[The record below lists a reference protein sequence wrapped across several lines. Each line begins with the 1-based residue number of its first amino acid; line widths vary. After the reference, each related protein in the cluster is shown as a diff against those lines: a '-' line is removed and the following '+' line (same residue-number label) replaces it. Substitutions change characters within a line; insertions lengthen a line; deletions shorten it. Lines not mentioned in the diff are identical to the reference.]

1 MATINTGSTPIEAG
15 QIVQAQHVLPIVQ
28 ALNGESATDIII
40 DGNVTFAGSGVL
52 FNTQTVPLSG
62 GSAHFASGVA
72 AESMQVTTG
81 ISADSASFS
90 SSLSVLGYA
99 SASSVITTNLTA
111 SRVSASTE
119 IVTQNITGSNLRLSN
134 TLAFTGLGTI
144 ITGSGSVPII
154 THTVTQSGALGNGLT
169 FGGSQFRNYL
179 FYGATSPRVGIG
191 ASTVI
196 TTASLA
202 SGSFLAGIVGFVNQ
216 PATLLITSSDDY
228 VMKVATNARS
238 QSFSISGSGFV
249 GINTWTPR
257 EALDVQGGN
266 LAVKNPATTSGSIFY
281 VENLTGRVLD
291 VTNYA
296 TNSILTVQN
305 ISGVPILDVGTN
317 SAGSSY
323 TAVTGNGGGISAAI
337 SSSFAIISGS
347 LSLTFTTG
355 STVAAGANDLV
366 IVATGNVTLPT
377 ARVAGVGRYY
387 IVKNA
392 HPSNAITVSASP
404 SIFNGPTVLGVTSA
418 SRYVSDGINVWYSL

>member
-1 MATINTGSTPIEAG
+1 MATINTGSTSIAAG
-15 QIVQAQHVLPIVQ
+15 EIVQAEHVLPIVK
-28 ALNGESATDIII
+28 ALTGQDATDIVIG
-40 DGNVTFAGSGVL
+40 GNVTFGGSGVV
-52 FNTQTVPLSG
+52 FNTENVPLSG
-62 GSAHFASGVA
+62 GGAYFTSNVA
-72 AESMQVTTG
+72 AKNFTATVG

-90 SSLSVLGYA
+90 SSLSVLGYISA
-99 SASSVITTNLTA
+99 SALLITNLTA

-119 IVTQNITGSNLRLSN
+119 VVTQNITGSNLRLSN

-144 ITGSGSVPII
+144 ITGSGSVPIL
-154 THTVTQSGALGNGLT
+154 THTVTQSGAVGNGLT

-179 FYGATSPRVGIG
+179 FYGATSPRIGVG
-191 ASTVI
+191 ASTAI

-202 SGSFLAGIVGFVNQ
+202 SGSFLTGVVGLTNQ

-228 VMKVATNARS
+228 VMKVATNAKS

-291 VTNYA
+291 VTNNA

-305 ISGVPILDVGTN
+305 ISGVPIFDVGVN
-317 SAGSSY
+317 SSGGSY
-323 TAVTGNGGGISAAI
+323 VAVTGNGGGITAGI
-337 SSSFAIISGS
+337 SSSFAVISGS
-347 LSLTFTTG
+347 MSLTFTTG

-366 IVATGNVTLPT
+366 VVATGNVTLPT
-377 ARVAGVGRYY
+377 APTAGVGRYY
-387 IVKNA
+387 IVKNSN
-392 HPSNAITVSASP
+392 PSTPITVSASP
-404 SIFNGPTVLGVTSA
+404 SIFNGPTVLSPTSA
-418 SRYVSDGINVWYSL
+418 SRYISDGINTWYSL